1 MRTLVDTSSLVS
13 LARYYHP
20 FDSTDAI
27 SEFLSS
33 EIASGN
39 IIVLDKIAE
48 EVQFVSGGMAV
59 ETFPCLKDKKRVVS
73 TKDIIPKQKFFNML
87 DNNFV
92 DNAVKRL
99 KFRDDEEGY
108 NNARESF
115 LKGADC
121 ALVVY
126 AMNNSSELDPI
137 QILTEESA
145 TQNDGKLFKKI
156 PFICRELGI
165 RTLTS
170 VEYLKEL
177 QSIRINIER
186 LS

>member
-20 FDSTDAI
+20 FDSTEALN
-27 SEFLSS
+27 EFLNS

-48 EVQFVSGGMAV
+48 EVQYVSGGMAL
-59 ETFPCLKDKKRVVS
+59 EAFSCLKDKKRVVS

-87 DNNFV
+87 DNSFV
-92 DNAVKRL
+92 DHSMKRL
-99 KFRDDEEGY
+99 KFNDEVSY
-108 NNARESF
+108 NNERERF
-115 LKGADC
+115 LQGADC

-137 QILTEESA
+137 LILTEESA
-145 TQNDGKLFKKI
+145 TQNDSKMFKKI
-156 PFICRELGI
+156 PFICKELGI

-170 VEYLKEL
+170 VEFLREVESLSVKV
-177 QSIRINIER
+177 ER
-186 LS
+186 AL

>member
-20 FDSTDAI
+20 FDSTEALN
-27 SEFLSS
+27 EFLNS
-33 EIASGN
+33 EITSGN

-48 EVQFVSGGMAV
+48 EVQYVSGGMAV
-59 ETFPCLKDKKRVVS
+59 KAFSCLKDKKRIVS
-73 TKDIIPKQKFFNML
+73 TKEIIPKQKFFNML
-87 DNNFV
+87 DNSFV
-92 DNAVKRL
+92 DHSMKRL
-99 KFRDDEEGY
+99 KFNDEVSY
-108 NNARESF
+108 NNERERF
-115 LKGADC
+115 LQGADC

-145 TQNDGKLFKKI
+145 TQNDSKLFKKI

>member
-20 FDSTDAI
+20 FDSTEVLN
-27 SEFLSS
+27 EFLNS
-33 EIASGN
+33 EIASGD

-48 EVQFVSGGMAV
+48 EVQYVSGGMAV
-59 ETFPCLKDKKRVVS
+59 EAFPCLKDKKIMVS
-73 TKDIIPKQKFFNML
+73 TKEIIPKQKFFNML
-87 DNNFV
+87 DNSFV

-108 NNARESF
+108 NNARGGF
-115 LKGADC
+115 LKSADC
-121 ALVVY
+121 ALLVY

-156 PFICRELGI
+156 PFICKEIGI
-165 RTLTS
+165 KTLTS
-170 VEYLKEL
+170 VEFLKGL
-177 QSIRINIER
+177 QSINVYVER

>member
-20 FDSTDAI
+20 FDSTEALSD
-27 SEFLSS
+27 FLNS

-39 IIVLDKIAE
+39 IIVLDKIIE
-48 EVQFVSGGMAV
+48 EVQYVSGGMAV
-59 ETFPCLKDKKRVVS
+59 EAFSCLKDKKRVVS

-87 DNNFV
+87 DNSFV
-92 DNAVKRL
+92 DNSIKRL

-108 NNARESF
+108 NNARDSF
-115 LKGADC
+115 LKSADC

-126 AMNNSSELDPI
+126 AMNNSSELAPI

-156 PFICRELGI
+156 PFICKELGI

-170 VEYLKEL
+170 VEFLKEL
-177 QSIRINIER
+177 ESIKVNVER